1 MTTSGRQPD
10 VTHLIVA
17 LSSIAAI
24 TAIYFEWLHVTNA
37 TTVALSYLLVVLFV
51 AASSRMWVAVTTSL
65 VAMLCFNFFSLPPVG
80 TLTIADPQNWVALFA
95 FLAVGLVASRLS
107 SLARDRQREALARR
121 DEVSRLFDLSRDI
134 LVTTEDAD
142 AIPALARH
150 IARRFHLDYVAIC
163 LPTADDFER
172 FETGALD
179 LQRTPSTADLRR
191 ALSTAERTI
200 ELHARERAAVG
211 DEAIGTTTPHP
222 VRLVPLRLGT
232 RVIGLL
238 ATAGR
243 PFGPG
248 TLDTLASV
256 AAIAIE
262 RTHFLEERKRAEL
275 SQRSAELK
283 SALIASLAHNLRT
296 PLTAIRV
303 AADNLRATWL
313 TEAQAEEQTDIVL
326 SEVERLTRLFQNIL
340 EMTTIDAGA
349 VASNPQWVHPLEII
363 EAAQGQVEYTLR
375 GHNIDV
381 PEGSDDRIVH
391 VDPGLT
397 SAALAHLLENAAQY
411 SPPGSTITVAHEVTA
426 EGLRMTVLD
435 RGAGIAP
442 SDLPH
447 LFDRYYRGGE
457 ARRHRSGSG
466 MGLSI
471 ARGLLAEARGRAW
484 AENRPDGGA
493 QFSIFVPGDNRPV
506 AVAPE

>member
-17 LSSIAAI
+17 LSSVAAI

-80 TLTIADPQNWVALFA
+80 TFTIADPQNWVALFA

-179 LQRTPSTADLRR
+179 LQRTLSTADLRR

-200 ELHARERAAVG
+200 ALDARERARLVDDVVG
-211 DEAIGTTTPHP
+211 TATPHP

-238 ATAGR
+238 ATAGQ
-243 PFGPG
+243 PIEPG

-275 SQRSAELK
+275 SRRSAELK
-283 SALIASLAHNLRT
+283 SALIASLAHDLRT

-303 AADNLRATWL
+303 AADNLRASWL

-340 EMTTIDAGA
+340 ETTTIDAGA
-349 VASNPQWVHPLEII
+349 IAPNPQWVHPLEII

-375 GHNIDV
+375 AHNVDV

-426 EGLRMTVLD
+426 DGLRMTVQD
-435 RGAGIAP
+435 QGAGIAP

-447 LFDRYYRGGE
+447 LFDRYYRGREG
-457 ARRHRSGSG
+457 RQHRSGSG

-484 AENRPDGGA
+484 AENRPGGGA

>member
-1 MTTSGRQPD
+1 VDAAERSKEVYMTTSKRFCF
-10 VTHLIVA
+10 IVVLA
-17 LSSIAAI
+17 LAAAACHAHPPAI
-24 TAIYFEWLHVTNA
+24 SPSRTSPPPPATVPSRPPSPSPAPPAAVARPAAAAPLTEDDLFRRKSVDDLNAEHPLADAFFDYDQNTLRDDARRTLQKDASWLTRWTQTAIRIEGY
-37 TTVALSYLLVVLFV
+37 
-51 AASSRMWVAVTTSL
+51 
-65 VAMLCFNFFSLPPVG
+65 C
-80 TLTIADPQNWVALFA
+80 
-95 FLAVGLVASRLS
+95 
-107 SLARDRQREALARR
+107 
-121 DEVSRLFDLSRDI
+121 DERGS
-134 LVTTEDAD
+134 
-142 AIPALARH
+142 
-150 IARRFHLDYVAIC
+150 
-163 LPTADDFER
+163 
-172 FETGALD
+172 
-179 LQRTPSTADLRR
+179 
-191 ALSTAERTI
+191 AEYN
-200 ELHARERAAVG
+200 
-211 DEAIGTTTPHP
+211 
-222 VRLVPLRLGT
+222 LVPLRLGT

-243 PFGPG
+243 PIEPG
-248 TLDTLASV
+248 TLETLASV

-262 RTHFLEERKRAEL
+262 RNHFLEEQKRAEL

-283 SALIASLAHNLRT
+283 SALIASLAHDLRT
-296 PLTAIRV
+296 PMTAIRV
-303 AADNLRATWL
+303 AADNLRASWL
-313 TEAQAEEQTDIVL
+313 TKAQAEEQTDIVL

-349 VASNPQWVHPLEII
+349 IAPSPQWVHPLEII

-375 GHNIDV
+375 AHNVDV

-426 EGLRMTVLD
+426 DGLRMTVQD
-435 RGAGIAP
+435 QGAGIAP

-457 ARRHRSGSG
+457 ARRHRSGWG

>member
-10 VTHLIVA
+10 VANLIVA
-17 LSSIAAI
+17 LSSVAAI
-24 TAIYFEWLHVTNA
+24 TAIYFELLHVTNA

-51 AASSRMWVAVTTSL
+51 AASSRLWVAVTTSL

-80 TLTIADPQNWVALFA
+80 TFTIADPQNWVALLA

-163 LPTADDFER
+163 LPTDDDFER

-179 LQRTPSTADLRR
+179 LQRTLSTADLRR

-200 ELHARERAAVG
+200 ELDAHERAHVV
-211 DEAIGTTTPHP
+211 DDVIGTGTPRP

-243 PFGPG
+243 PIEPG

-340 EMTTIDAGA
+340 EMTTIDEGA
-349 VASNPQWVHPLEII
+349 VASSPQWVHPLEII

-375 GHNIDV
+375 AHNVDV

-426 EGLRMTVLD
+426 EGLHMTVQD
-435 RGAGIAP
+435 QGAGIAP

-506 AVAPE
+506 PVAPE